1 MNSGLAVGYYQQKTI
16 SAFRKNKVYITLVQK
31 ANILFSLSSHEVV
44 RLESLSLVR
53 SMDVIMKNKNKH

>member
-16 SAFRKNKVYITLVQK
+16 SAFSKNKVDTTLVQK
-31 ANILFSLSSHEVV
+31 ANILFSLSSREVV
-44 RLESLSLVR
+44 RLKSLSLVR